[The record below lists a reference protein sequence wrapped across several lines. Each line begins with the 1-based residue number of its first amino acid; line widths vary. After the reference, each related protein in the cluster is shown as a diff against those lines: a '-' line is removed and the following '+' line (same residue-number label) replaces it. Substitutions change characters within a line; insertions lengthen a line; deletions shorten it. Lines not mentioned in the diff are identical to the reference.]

1 MDDKEQFNDLLPIKN
16 RNCYTTHAMTTSHE
30 WMKIEQVMKKEVITI
45 SPNETVATA
54 AVVMSENNV
63 SCIIVVQNGN
73 VKGILTET
81 DLLKKAVVEA
91 RDVHRMTVAV
101 IMSSPVETVPSD
113 FSVLEA
119 SNIMEAKNVGLQQK

>member
-1 MDDKEQFNDLLPIKN
+1 MADREQFNDLFPIKN
-16 RNCYTTHAMTTSHE
+16 RNFYTTHAMTTSHV

-81 DLLKKAVVEA
+81 DLLKKVVVEA
-91 RDVHRMTVAV
+91 RDVHRMAVAV

-119 SNIMEAKNVGLQQK
+119 